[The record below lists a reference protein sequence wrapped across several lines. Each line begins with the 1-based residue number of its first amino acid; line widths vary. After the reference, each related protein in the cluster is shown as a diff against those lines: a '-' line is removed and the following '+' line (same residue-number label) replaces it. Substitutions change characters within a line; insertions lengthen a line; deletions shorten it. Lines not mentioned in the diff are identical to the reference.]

1 MLKEP
6 VVSEYEQSVTG
17 NMYFSFGDSQRM
29 YEILSSRD
37 RQEENRHDFEIR
49 VEGDPNRTYVD
60 ASVTVPEETSQER
73 IFVHE
78 LALAMEQV
86 GAMID
91 GPVNMTEEQ
100 DRWNCEPGEPV
111 NKERYRDGLRHLHE
125 ALEEAKKVYEA
136 RAEKVEAQSEE
147 NGYDDFTDAVN
158 SLGGQ
163 DMEMGR

>member
-17 NMYFSFGDSQRM
+17 NMYFSFGDSQRT

-37 RQEENRHDFEIR
+37 RQEENRHNFEIR
-49 VEGDPNRTYVD
+49 VEDDPNRTYVD
-60 ASVTVPEETSQER
+60 AAVTVPEGTSQER
-73 IFVHE
+73 VFVYE
-78 LALAMEQV
+78 LAFSMGQV
-86 GAMID
+86 KAMID

-100 DRWNCEPGEPV
+100 DRWNCEPGEPG
-111 NKERYRDGLRHLHE
+111 NEERYRDGLRHLHE
-125 ALEEAKKVYEA
+125 ALEEAKKVYEE
-136 RAEKVEAQSEE
+136 RVEKTESQSEE